1 MIKFT
6 EIRKQK
12 RVQLEAIDMQSEDV
26 CAKIDN
32 NSCWFTEI
40 FTMCFLLPPEMDRC
54 QKHACEQNFDNYLD
68 SLTCIGFFAKR
79 LCSFIGFFS
88 KPPQRLGSVN
98 ILSSIVLCSR
108 SLSRNPLDPISP
120 HQILTHFSLPGKKRN
135 MELAVSLTG
144 RLIGTDKVVWRII
157 IGTGRLLAELH
168 VHTNTGIHTYNM
180 YSTYKYTYI

>member
-54 QKHACEQNFDNYLD
+54 QRHACEQNFDNYLD

-135 MELAVSLTG
+135 MELALSLTVG
-144 RLIGTDKVVWRII
+144 
-157 IGTGRLLAELH
+157 
-168 VHTNTGIHTYNM
+168 
-180 YSTYKYTYI
+180 